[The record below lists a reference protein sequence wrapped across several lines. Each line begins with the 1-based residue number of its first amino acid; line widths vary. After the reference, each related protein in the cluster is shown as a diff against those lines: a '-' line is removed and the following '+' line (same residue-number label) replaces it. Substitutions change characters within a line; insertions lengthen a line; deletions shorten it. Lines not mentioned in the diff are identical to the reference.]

1 MATNGVKNERWVD
14 EYLDYLK
21 IHEDGDHQV
30 FPYNDPLVKNKK
42 YPNGLPTYEYGI
54 TQPIRDKYS
63 KNPNESEKEYATRV
77 LKSEYIPRV
86 TSKIGKDAWDNLPN
100 GMKKWSSD
108 LVWNAGSVS
117 SSIADKIINED
128 YNGALKTG
136 LEYVIATSKNK
147 DGTPNKKVIRG
158 LADRVSSRH
167 NLAASDSNLEGVM
180 PITNFDVVQ
189 NPDNTTT
196 LNYKSGDNTYYTVDK
211 QFKANRSYS
220 NKVPKNVL
228 KAYPEITDRYAY
240 KDIKAPDVPAQV
252 EDFGGLVNAK
262 PEALPS
268 PNEKPMEFPNK
279 KATLPL
285 GLEASD
291 TGAIK
296 SLQKSIGVKQD
307 GDWGPK
313 SQTAYD
319 MMFNGRNQFAQTDPR
334 RTDLTPSNGTIP
346 VREYAQDMRSQPR
359 TEALNPIRNFTAED
373 MMQQGMGRARIVEP
387 IRPLERTY
395 DFNTMEDLLMSKGL
409 MPNPLL

>member
-1 MATNGVKNERWVD
+1 MATK
-14 EYLDYLK
+14 K
-21 IHEDGDHQV
+21 I
-30 FPYNDPLVKNKK
+30 FY
-42 YPNGLPTYEYGI
+42 
-54 TQPIRDKYS
+54 
-63 KNPNESEKEYATRV
+63 
-77 LKSEYIPRV
+77 
-86 TSKIGKDAWDNLPN
+86 GKDAIREVEKKEGRKLSYAERRVVEEEGYVPALYKDNKGITTFGVGQTGKYIDKSFDETFQDHVKRAKKRIKNFDTLPEEMQAELVQAEYR
-100 GMKKWSSD
+100 GD
-108 LVWNAGSVS
+108 LGQSPKFVRLFNEGKFTEAAKEFTDNDDFRTSVK
-117 SSIADKIINED
+117 D
-128 YNGALKTG
+128 KTG
-136 LEYVIATSKNK
+136 VA
-147 DGTPNKKVIRG
+147 GRMRKV
-158 LADRVSSRH
+158 
-167 NLAASDSNLEGVM
+167 AASVTGLS
-180 PITNFDVVQ
+180 T
-189 NPDNTTT
+189 
-196 LNYKSGDNTYYTVDK
+196 
-211 QFKANRSYS
+211 
-220 NKVPKNVL
+220 
-228 KAYPEITDRYAY
+228 
-240 KDIKAPDVPAQV
+240 PAQV

-268 PNEKPMEFPNK
+268 PNEKPMEFPNN

-359 TEALNPIRNFTAED
+359 TEALNPIRNSAAED
-373 MMQQGMGRARIVEP
+373 MTQQGMGRARIVEP